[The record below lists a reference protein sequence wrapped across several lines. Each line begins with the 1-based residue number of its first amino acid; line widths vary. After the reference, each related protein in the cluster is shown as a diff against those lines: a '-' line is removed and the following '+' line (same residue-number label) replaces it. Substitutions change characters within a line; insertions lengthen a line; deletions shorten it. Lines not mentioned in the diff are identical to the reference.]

1 MYAPINRR
9 GNHMLFVTFFETL
22 PGKNAKAIKLLKNP
36 VTPEGVKIIRSL
48 GMFGQPDAMII
59 FETDCEKSAS
69 DFVVQ
74 FTEVANIKTSLAFP
88 MESMRWTQ

>member
-1 MYAPINRR
+1 MEI
-9 GNHMLFVTFFETL
+9 GVIVMMFVTFLETL
-22 PGKNAKAIKLLKNP
+22 PGKNTTAIKMLKNP
-36 VTPEGVKIIRSL
+36 VTPSGVKIIRSL

-59 FETDCEKSAS
+59 FEAESEKCAS

-74 FTEVANIKTSLAFP
+74 FTEVARIKTSLAFP